1 MNRDTISTLLCA
13 PSTALLARILL
24 TAPFWINGLTKAFDF
39 AGGVAEMEHLG
50 FAPGVVYCVLTIV
63 LHLVASALIIAQRWT
78 WIAAGALG
86 VFTLLTIALVH
97 RFWMFDGLRH
107 TIALYTAEEHI
118 GMIGGL
124 IAISILAAR
133 DHRRMR

>member
-13 PSTALLARILL
+13 PSTAL
-24 TAPFWINGLTKAFDF
+24 
-39 AGGVAEMEHLG
+39 
-50 FAPGVVYCVLTIV
+50 
-63 LHLVASALIIAQRWT
+63 IIMQRWT
-78 WIAAGALG
+78 WAAAGALG

-124 IAISILAAR
+124 IAVSILAAH
-133 DHRRMR
+133 DNRRTR